1 VLVTGLKEHQLQ
13 EMILV
18 GGFMRGRAGRRR
30 RIGLPDKAIV
40 CGLLIHCCASTTGK
54 ETVEGNS
61 CLESF

>member
-1 VLVTGLKEHQLQ
+1 
-13 EMILV
+13 MILV